1 MADAFTPLERAA
13 LDGLAW
19 ELGFEAPD
27 LAGQIADSLPD
38 RRRVHGPLFFTETIV
53 DRSRPASSRKA
64 QSAYPGPAETTT
76 GRLGTIHVQIDHL
89 DHPVAFQAEL
99 LNGRLIALHGDAYG
113 RDLTAVDL
121 TGDVVDQV
129 FRLDAN
135 GRSIAV
141 DRPARVEPTLEAR
154 PLRRSQEDP
163 DPPGPTP
170 DTLPPAVAAKAVLHL
185 LFSKKT
191 GAVPEAEPPPAA
203 DLALI
208 RLGVMAGG
216 VLLALF
222 LIFALDFHPIFAAI
236 PAIWLTR
243 ALLTKRGLAGI
254 AQLVAAWRARH
265 SIARS
270 QG

>member
-1 MADAFTPLERAA
+1 MTFTPLERAA

-19 ELGFEAPD
+19 ELGSEAPD

-53 DRSRPASSRKA
+53 DRSRPD
-64 QSAYPGPAETTT
+64 PAETTT

-113 RDLTAVDL
+113 QDLTAIDL

-129 FRLDAN
+129 FRLDPD

-141 DRPARVEPTLEAR
+141 DRPTRVEAILEAR
-154 PLRRSQEDP
+154 PVRRSQEDP

-185 LFSKKT
+185 LFSKKP
-191 GAVPEAEPPPAA
+191 GAVPQAEPPPAA

-208 RLGVMAGG
+208 RLGVVAGG

-222 LIFALDFHPIFAAI
+222 LIVALDFHPIFAAI

-270 QG
+270 EG